1 MSTIRGLVDSK
12 VLVWDKEKKCHRPV
26 CYKDFLVLCYST
38 NKMEDYLAAM
48 LANEIPVQIS
58 GKVDMSNVRELHR
71 FANIYRY
78 LAYPQY
84 AKAREGALQTVLEE
98 NVNDENFQTGME
110 RLDRIR
116 EEVKGMDG
124 ISMALYLL
132 RHLEYVLDWDVKNE
146 KYYLLRIQAQIQQMI
161 ETVSVDT
168 VNHPQALSDGFMEY
182 LSGTVDRE
190 LSLSAESDAVRF
202 MNIHK
207 AKGLEGRIVIICK
220 RSEDFSARE
229 SSFQVKKDGENGYL
243 YYHTVAEKTSE
254 FSANYYPAYVHD
266 DEIREKAEEE
276 ELAEYRRLEYVEAT
290 RGMEA
295 LIFMMPSKDI
305 RLKAAGRSIWNSR
318 IFMSIR
324 WKILICCRKRKN
336 RKPGRRKQQKQ
347 IQHNRKNPP
356 VKNMILTDGARIFP
370 TTASLKDT

>member
-1 MSTIRGLVDSK
+1 MQTDLIFSLCSDEKGGLKAGSLFVVGDPKQSIYRFRGADLPLYFSVKKKMAGMKGCRLFNLNYNYRSGEDVINYVNDNNAEVLQGYQPMISMSDEPADHRPDRQISGVYINWDPEVPLEDQEQRDDTFYVVSTIRGLVDSK

-38 NKMEDYLAAM
+38 NKMEDYLATM

-132 RHLEYVLDWDVKNE
+132 RHLMCWTGMLKTRN
-146 KYYLLRIQAQIQQMI
+146 I
-161 ETVSVDT
+161 T
-168 VNHPQALSDGFMEY
+168 F
-182 LSGTVDRE
+182 SGSRH
-190 LSLSAESDAVRF
+190 RF
-202 MNIHK
+202 
-207 AKGLEGRIVIICK
+207 
-220 RSEDFSARE
+220 
-229 SSFQVKKDGENGYL
+229 
-243 YYHTVAEKTSE
+243 
-254 FSANYYPAYVHD
+254 
-266 DEIREKAEEE
+266 
-276 ELAEYRRLEYVEAT
+276 
-290 RGMEA
+290 
-295 LIFMMPSKDI
+295 
-305 RLKAAGRSIWNSR
+305 SR
-318 IFMSIR
+318 
-324 WKILICCRKRKN
+324 
-336 RKPGRRKQQKQ
+336 
-347 IQHNRKNPP
+347 
-356 VKNMILTDGARIFP
+356 
-370 TTASLKDT
+370 